1 MAFTLFILILAPFVI
16 TKLVTYLKIKDWFS
30 PIVACFVFGIVLGNT
45 GILKVEKELFEPM
58 SSVTVLLAIPLL
70 LMTTDFKA
78 WLKHIKPFLKGIT
91 MAVLGVL
98 LASLVVFLWLGKGQE
113 LSPLVLAMYTG
124 SLVGTSANLSAIGL
138 SLRADSET
146 FMMVSSIDVLCG
158 GILLLYLIGLAP
170 KLYRKVLPPYEY
182 IGQVK
187 DIPGAQK
194 SSLSISMLPDAAISV
209 CIAIAISGLSIGI
222 SYLIFGQ
229 LKEEIVLCLL
239 SIIAVLMGVF
249 SAKVRSLKAA
259 EPLGQYLLLIFCFAV
274 GIRADL
280 SVIATKSPEILKLM
294 MAYSFLAILF
304 QLILYKIFRV
314 DSDTAVMTTAG
325 TIFGPAFIGQIEA
338 ALGNKEVL
346 LTGMVTAVLGYA
358 MGNFAGFLVFELF
371 SWLNL
376 YF

>member
-1 MAFTLFILILAPFVI
+1 MALTLFILIIAPFII
-16 TKLVTYLKIKDWFS
+16 TKVVTALKIKDWFS
-30 PIVACFVFGIVLGNT
+30 PIVACFVTGIILGNT
-45 GILKVEKELFEPM
+45 GIIKVETQLFEPM

-78 WLKHIKPFLKGIT
+78 WVQHVKPFLMGIS
-91 MAVLGVL
+91 MAVLGVF
-98 LASLVVFLWLGKGQE
+98 LASLLVFFWLGKGNPQ
-113 LSPLVLAMYTG
+113 SPLVLAMYTG
-124 SLVGTSANLSAIGL
+124 SLIGTSANVSAIGIAL
-138 SLRADSET
+138 KADSNT

-158 GILLLYLIGLAP
+158 GILLLYLIGIAP
-170 KLYRKVLPPYEY
+170 KLYRAILLPYKPQGSVASVHRHNKNE
-182 IGQVK
+182 
-187 DIPGAQK
+187 
-194 SSLSISMLPDAAISV
+194 SSILGKLSDV
-209 CIAIAISGLSIGI
+209 GI
-222 SYLIFGQ
+222 SIATAVLIAGASVGTSFLLFGQ

-239 SIIAVLMGVF
+239 SFFAVVMGVF
-249 SAKVRSLKAA
+249 SSKIRSLSTA

-280 SVIATKSPEILKLM
+280 SAIVHKSSEILTLM
-294 MAYSFLAILF
+294 AAYSFFAVLF

-325 TIFGPAFIGQIEA
+325 TIFGPAFIGQIET

-371 SWLNL
+371 SYLN
-376 YF
+376 

>member
-1 MAFTLFILILAPFVI
+1 MALTLFILIIAPFII
-16 TKLVTYLKIKDWFS
+16 TKVVTALKIKDWFS
-30 PIVACFVFGIVLGNT
+30 PIVACFVTGIILGNT
-45 GILKVEKELFEPM
+45 GILKVETQLFEPM

-78 WLKHIKPFLKGIT
+78 WIRHVKPFLMGIS
-91 MAVLGVL
+91 MAVLGVF
-98 LASLVVFLWLGKGQE
+98 LASLLVFFWLGKGNPQ
-113 LSPLVLAMYTG
+113 SPLVLAMYTG
-124 SLVGTSANLSAIGL
+124 SLIGTSANVSAIGL
-138 SLRADSET
+138 ALKADSNT

-158 GILLLYLIGLAP
+158 GILLLYLIGIAP
-170 KLYRKVLPPYEY
+170 KLYRAILLPYKALGSVATVHSHNKNDSS
-182 IGQVK
+182 ILGKLSDVGFS
-187 DIPGAQK
+187 IATALLIAGA
-194 SSLSISMLPDAAISV
+194 SV
-209 CIAIAISGLSIGI
+209 GTSFL
-222 SYLIFGQ
+222 LFGK

-239 SIIAVLMGVF
+239 SLFAVVMGVF
-249 SAKVRSLKAA
+249 SSKIRSLSTA

-280 SVIATKSPEILKLM
+280 SAIVHKSSEILTLM
-294 MAYSFLAILF
+294 AAYSFFAVLF

-325 TIFGPAFIGQIEA
+325 TIFGPAFIGQIET

-371 SWLNL
+371 SYLN
-376 YF
+376 